1 MNLRAAD
8 DRTGEI
14 PLTGGAFIDPLL
26 QPLPPQARTDG
37 RLGRSDRRSVAPSGH
52 GGERPRAAAPVEI
65 EPRLGFEDFYRA
77 QRANVGRALAV
88 TFGDYEL
95 AAEAVDEA
103 MTRAYARWSKVATL
117 GNPGGWVYRVGF
129 NWGISVL
136 RRRRRSS
143 PSAGADRPVELP
155 VTSEPAIAAALAT
168 LPPAHRAV
176 VVCRLMLGWSER
188 QTADAL
194 RIRPGTVKSR
204 LHRASTRLQSELHH
218 LKPEES

>member
-1 MNLRAAD
+1 MDLRAGSD
-8 DRTGEI
+8 HTGEI
-14 PLTGGAFIDPLL
+14 PVVGGALIDPLL
-26 QPLPPQARTDG
+26 HMASR
-37 RLGRSDRRSVAPSGH
+37 
-52 GGERPRAAAPVEI
+52 RAAPAPAAVEVVTQ
-65 EPRLGFEDFYRA
+65 LGFEDFYRA
-77 QRANVGRALAV
+77 QRREVGRALAV

-103 MTRAYARWSKVATL
+103 MTRAYARWSKVSTL

-136 RRRRRSS
+136 RRRKRSS
-143 PSAGADRPVELP
+143 PSTTAERHVEMP
-155 VTSEPAIAAALAT
+155 AMSEPAVASALAA

-176 VVCRLMLGWSER
+176 VVCRLMLGWSEQ

-204 LHRASTRLQSELHH
+204 LHRANARLQSELHH
-218 LKPEES
+218 LKPEGTS